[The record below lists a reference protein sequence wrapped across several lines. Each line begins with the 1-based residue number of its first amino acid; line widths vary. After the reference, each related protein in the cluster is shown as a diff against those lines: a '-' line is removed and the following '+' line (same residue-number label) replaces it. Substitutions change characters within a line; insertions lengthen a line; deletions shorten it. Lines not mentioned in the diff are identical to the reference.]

1 MYGLQREPFCNGP
14 MTEVCPLA
22 AGSDFGDFKQF
33 DIAGE
38 SRSLRYFGI
47 SFECVN
53 QIRQTS
59 YDHELVPF
67 RSSPEGCVYLS
78 EAEEDILKC
87 DTGTELQCCGLK
99 DLSYRNDCLK

>member
-53 QIRQTS
+53 QTDKHHAIMNWFLLGRVRRDAFISATPRRTS
-59 YDHELVPF
+59 LNVTQVQ
-67 RSSPEGCVYLS
+67 SCNV
-78 EAEEDILKC
+78 AA
-87 DTGTELQCCGLK
+87 
-99 DLSYRNDCLK
+99 